1 MNKLCL
7 NLDTKLTWEH
17 FIEIFNY
24 SHKYVDTYKINLA
37 FIKDDELIK
46 KITHY
51 LSYLKNKLVILDA
64 KYGDIQNT
72 NKYHAN
78 YCETLCINGVTLNP
92 FGGLKTLKPFTEIP
106 DILPYI
112 WLQSTETE
120 LNLFQEVYKDNILN
134 FAKKTDSGIICP
146 SHMIPNIRK
155 QYPNLPILCPG
166 IGYQGGKIKNE
177 YSHVTYC
184 VGRSILKAKDPEG
197 ELCLLRV
204 KINNSNTL
212 NKLKHHGCVLKDD
225 VVLSSGIQSN
235 VYYDLRKAFGCPST
249 RKALMY
255 QLQKEFKEFEDIG
268 NIISVHSGG
277 TSWGSA
283 LAFTLD
289 KNFAYLRSDVKAHG
303 TKSLIE
309 GSYDKNAGKTLLID
323 DVVTTGN
330 SINNAKSV
338 LETIGINCDYTYV
351 ILDRSKGAYMGSYL
365 LFVD

>member
-1 MNKLCL
+1 MNKLGF
-7 NLDTKLTWEH
+7 NLDLRNLTWEQ

-24 SHKYVDTYKINLA
+24 SHKYVDVYKINVA
-37 FIKDDELIK
+37 FIKDNELIK
-46 KITHY
+46 KISHY
-51 LSYLKNKLVILDA
+51 LSYSKGKSVILDA
-64 KYGDIQNT
+64 KYGDIENT
-72 NKYHAN
+72 NKYYAN

-92 FGGLKTLKPFTEIP
+92 FGGLETLKPFTESSIP
-106 DILPYI
+106 SYI

-120 LNLFQEVYKDNILN
+120 LNILQKN
-134 FAKKTDSGIICP
+134 YRNSILKFAKDEDTGIICP
-146 SHMIPNIRK
+146 SNMIPEIRK

-166 IGYQGGKIKNE
+166 VGHQGGKIKDE
-177 YSHVTYC
+177 YNHITYC
-184 VGRSILKAKDPEG
+184 VGRSVLNAKDPEG
-197 ELCLLRV
+197 ELCLLRA

-212 NKLKHHGCVLKDD
+212 NKLKYHGCVLKHD

-255 QLQKEFKEFEDIG
+255 QLQKEFKEFKDIG

-289 KNFAYLRSDVKAHG
+289 KNFAYLRSDVKTHG

-330 SINNAKSV
+330 SINNAKSI
-338 LETIGINCDYTYV
+338 LNTIGINCDYTYV
-351 ILDRSKGAYMGSYL
+351 ILDRSKGVYQGSYL

>member
-7 NLDTKLTWEH
+7 NLDLYNLTWEQ

-24 SHKYVDTYKINLA
+24 SHKYVDVYKINLA
-37 FIKDDELIK
+37 FIKDSELIK
-46 KITHY
+46 KISHY
-51 LSYLKNKLVILDA
+51 LCCSKNKLVILDA
-64 KYGDIQNT
+64 KYGDIENT
-72 NKYHAN
+72 NKYYAN
-78 YCETLCINGVTLNP
+78 YCDFLSINGVTLNP
-92 FGGLKTLKPFTEIP
+92 FGGLKTLKPFIESS
-106 DILPYI
+106 ILPYI

-120 LNLFQEVYKDNILN
+120 LNILQKTYRDSILK
-134 FAKKTDSGIICP
+134 FAKQEDTGIICP

-155 QYPNLPILCPG
+155 EYPNLPILCPG
-166 IGYQGGKIKNE
+166 IGHQGGKIKNE
-177 YSHVTYC
+177 YSHITYC
-184 VGRSILKAKDPEG
+184 VGRSVLKAKDPERQ
-197 ELCLLRV
+197 LRLLRV
-204 KINNSNTL
+204 RINKSNTL
-212 NKLKHHGCVLKDD
+212 NKLRHHGCILKHD
-225 VVLSSGIQSN
+225 VVLSSGRQSN
-235 VYYDLRKAFGCPST
+235 IYYDLRKAFGCPPT

-255 QLQKEFKEFEDIG
+255 QLQKEFKEFKDIG

-289 KNFAYLRSDVKAHG
+289 KNFAYLRSDVKDHG

-330 SINNAKSV
+330 SINKAKSI
-338 LETIGINCDYTYV
+338 LNRIGINCDYTYV
-351 ILDRSKGAYMGSYL
+351 ILDRSKGVYRGSYL